1 MEVWSWLLFLATVL
15 VGSYIQAVAG
25 FAMAMIIVAIVGGLR
40 LMDVPTLGAVV
51 SLMTILNV
59 TIALR
64 GHAHEI
70 HRRIFFWLGVGQVP
84 AIFLGLYLMLWMDG
98 STRWLLELCLGV
110 FITAGGLSMFLR
122 AHPWTQPSSPF
133 VSWIVGLVGGSMG
146 GMFSA
151 SGPVLGW
158 FAYNQPLPIAV
169 IRATLLA
176 SFMLT
181 TGTRTVVV
189 AFTGGITEQVLSY
202 AAIGLP
208 AVVLG
213 TWCGRMFAPPVSELV
228 IKRGAYLLLLTMG
241 IWILVRAFLNT

>member
-25 FAMAMIIVAIVGGLR
+25 FAMAMIIVAVVGGLR

-70 HRRIFFWLGVGQVP
+70 HLRIFFWLGVGQVP

-110 FITAGGLSMFLR
+110 FITVGGLSMFLR
-122 AHPWTQPSSPF
+122 AHPWTKASSPF
-133 VSWIVGLVGGSMG
+133 VSCVVGVVGGTMG

-213 TWCGRMFAPPVSELV
+213 TWCGRMFAPPVTEMV
-228 IKRGAYLLLLTMG
+228 IKRGAYLLLLSMG
-241 IWILVRAFLNT
+241 VWILVRAFLST